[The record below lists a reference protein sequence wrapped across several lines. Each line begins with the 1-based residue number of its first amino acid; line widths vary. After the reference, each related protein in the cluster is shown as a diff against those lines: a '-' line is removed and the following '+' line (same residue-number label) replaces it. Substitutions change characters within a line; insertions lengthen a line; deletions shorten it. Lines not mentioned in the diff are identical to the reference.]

1 MTIHSG
7 VLMALS
13 DTTMSENYKIAIVED
28 ESIQRVLLSKV
39 LGKHYEVLAFESGE
53 AFLEA
58 MPQVDIVLLDIEM
71 PGLSGFETCQ
81 RLRADFEIGETPV
94 IFVSAHDS
102 TEERVAAYEAGGDDF
117 LVKPLNMDELQHKVG
132 HFVKRKEREQSL
144 AAQSSF
150 AQKTAFSAMSS
161 MGELGV
167 VLDFMRRS
175 FSCNSYTDVA
185 DALVTALSA
194 YDLRGSIQIRGAYGV
209 HDHVSDEAYNP
220 LQTSVVEV
228 LAKMGRIVQFRSR
241 MIINYE
247 QVSLLIHN
255 LPMEDEERVGRLRD
269 HLASL
274 TEGANARVKSIDTAA
289 SLLGQQKELA
299 VTLRE
304 IRETMQRASLQALD
318 NRNRSQDVM
327 QAMSTRIEHEFSG
340 MGLTEQQERRL
351 LCILHDAG
359 AELLSLFDGNLN
371 IERTLDA
378 VIRRMEL
385 LIGVGNR
392 NSEPVT
398 N

>member
-1 MTIHSG
+1 
-7 VLMALS
+7 
-13 DTTMSENYKIAIVED
+13 MSENYKIAIVED

-53 AFLEA
+53 AFLAA

-94 IFVSAHDS
+94 VFVSAHDS
-102 TEERVAAYEAGGDDF
+102 TDERVAAYEAGGDDF

-132 HFVKRKEREQSL
+132 QFVKRKEREASL

-175 FSCNSYTDVA
+175 FGCNSYIDVA
-185 DALVTALSA
+185 DALVLALEA

-209 HDHVSDEAYNP
+209 HDHVSDDAYNP

-255 LPMEDEERVGRLRD
+255 LPLEDDERMGRLRD

-274 TEGANARVKSIDTAA
+274 TEGANARIKSLDVAA
-289 SLLGQQKELA
+289 SLLMQQKGLA
-299 VTLRE
+299 STLRE

-327 QAMSTRIEHEFSG
+327 QAMSARIEAQFTE
-340 MGLTEQQERRL
+340 MGLTEQQEHQVL
-351 LCILHDAG
+351 AILNDAA
-359 AELLSLFDGNLN
+359 AELLTLFDGGLN
-371 IERTLDA
+371 IEHTLDS
-378 VIRRMEL
+378 VIRRMETM
-385 LIGVGNR
+385 ITGGNR
-392 NSEPVT
+392 SSEPAA